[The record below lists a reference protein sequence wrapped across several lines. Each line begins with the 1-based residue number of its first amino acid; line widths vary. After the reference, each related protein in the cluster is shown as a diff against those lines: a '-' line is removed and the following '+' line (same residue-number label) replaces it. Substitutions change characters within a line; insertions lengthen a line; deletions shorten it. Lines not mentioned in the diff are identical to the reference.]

1 MSTIDG
7 SEPCLEP
14 LVSQF
19 GSFEVVTDEIANLLD
34 DLAGLGEHW
43 ARNRA
48 KGLMPRG
55 IRNAMVQTA
64 QEIALRIEI
73 ETDITRRPVG

>member
-1 MSTIDG
+1 VNDNCVTG
-7 SEPCLEP
+7 P
-14 LVSQF
+14 L
-19 GSFEVVTDEIANLLD
+19 EVVTDEVELLLD

-48 KGLMPRG
+48 KGIMPRG

-64 QEIALRIEI
+64 QEIAMRIDAG
-73 ETDITRRPVG
+73 TDITRQMI